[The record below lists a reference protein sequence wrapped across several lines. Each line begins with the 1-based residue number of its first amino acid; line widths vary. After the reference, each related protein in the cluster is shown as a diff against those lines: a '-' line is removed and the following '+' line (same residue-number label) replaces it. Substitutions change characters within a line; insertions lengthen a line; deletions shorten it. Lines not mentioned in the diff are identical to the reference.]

1 MELIL
6 ELTDEAVDNSGA
18 STRFTFGEE
27 GGTIGRVTSPVGSR
41 SHWVLPATMVS
52 VMHAAVTSA
61 GGRFFIEDR
70 HSTNGVSVNAN
81 RLSPG
86 RAYQLHDGDAIEIG
100 PYRIRASVTQTERVH
115 PVPVVPEEERPRTSG
130 EILEDF
136 SSIGLPSSPRAVDLP
151 NLDTAGGQHQVPLP
165 PVPPRAEP
173 DPPVAPR
180 APRGYDPSLSVFVPA
195 ARKRSAQETP
205 WPVPQHAPPPPERP
219 FRDPKP
225 LHVDVPVPTRPVA
238 PAATSPADASV
249 REVFVAA
256 GVDGVSMTPQ
266 LARDLGEILRI
277 VAQGLVDALKF
288 RRQVKREFAVERSYL
303 GLEKNNPLKHAESG
317 DQALRVLFADR
328 HPAFLGPKDA
338 IRDSFDALRNHHLAT
353 SAAVHA
359 AFDAMLAEFDPDRL
373 EERFNRRSSGAIVPL
388 PNRIRYW
395 QLYRQRFADLVNG
408 DREDVFRR
416 LFGDVFRKSYAAQ
429 IATLDADGGDVE
441 R

>member
-6 ELTDEAVDNSGA
+6 ELTDAEVNKSGA
-18 STRFTFGEE
+18 ATRFTFGEE

-100 PYRIRASVTQTERVH
+100 PYCIRASVTDTERAQ
-115 PVPVVPEEERPRTSG
+115 PLPVVPEEERPRTSG

-136 SSIGLPSSPRAVDLP
+136 SSIRPPSSARAVDLS
-151 NLDTAGGQHQVPLP
+151 NLDAGGEHHHVPLP
-165 PVPPRAEP
+165 PIPSTSEP
-173 DPPVAPR
+173 DPPAAR
-180 APRGYDPSLSVFVPA
+180 KAPRGYDPSLSVFATA
-195 ARKRSAQETP
+195 APKRSVQETP
-205 WPVPQHAPPPPERP
+205 QPVPQHARLPERP
-219 FRDPKP
+219 FREPEP
-225 LHVDVPVPTRPVA
+225 LHADVPVPTRPVA
-238 PAATSPADASV
+238 TAPASQADAGL

-256 GVDGVSMTPQ
+256 GIDGIPITPK

-277 VAQGLVDALKF
+277 VAQGLVEALKF

-303 GLEKNNPLKHAESG
+303 GLEKNNPLKHADSG
-317 DQALRVLFADR
+317 DQALRVLFAER

-359 AFDAMLAEFDPDRL
+359 AFEPMLAEFDPDRL

-395 QLYRQRFADLVNG
+395 QLYRQQFADLVNG
-408 DREDVFRR
+408 DRDDVFRR

-429 IATLDADGGDVE
+429 IAKLDADGGDVE
-441 R
+441 H

>member
-6 ELTDEAVDNSGA
+6 ELTDAEVNNSGA
-18 STRFTFGEE
+18 PTRFTFGEE

-52 VMHAAVTSA
+52 VMHAVVTSA

-100 PYRIRASVTQTERVH
+100 PYCIRASVTGTERTQPL
-115 PVPVVPEEERPRTSG
+115 PVAAEEERPRTSG

-136 SSIGLPSSPRAVDLP
+136 SSVRPPSSARAVDLA
-151 NLDTAGGQHQVPLP
+151 NLDAVGERHHVPLP
-165 PVPPRAEP
+165 PIPSSSAPA
-173 DPPVAPR
+173 PPVAPK
-180 APRGYDPSLSVFVPA
+180 APRGYDPSLSVFVTPA
-195 ARKRSAQETP
+195 PKRLAQETP
-205 WPVPQHAPPPPERP
+205 LPVPQHPRPTERS
-219 FRDPKP
+219 FREPDP
-225 LHVDVPVPTRPVA
+225 LHADVPVPTRPAASA
-238 PAATSPADASV
+238 PPSQRNTTLRD
-249 REVFVAA
+249 VFVAA
-256 GVDGVSMTPQ
+256 GIDGVSITPQ
-266 LARDLGEILRI
+266 VARDLGEILRI

-317 DQALRVLFADR
+317 DQALRVLFAER

-353 SAAVHA
+353 SAAVYA
-359 AFDAMLAEFDPDRL
+359 AFEALLAEFDPDRL
-373 EERFNRRSSGAIVPL
+373 EERFNRRSSGAIVPM

-395 QLYRQRFADLVNG
+395 QLYRQQFADVVNG
-408 DREDVFRR
+408 DRDDVFRR
-416 LFGDVFRKSYAAQ
+416 LFGDVFRKSYATQ
-429 IATLDADGGDVE
+429 IAKLEADGGDVE